1 MSELERP
8 VNHHGDHPGFSG
20 FTGDLFAVLFL
31 LAGRRTAALA
41 ADLTKV
47 TAGDH
52 VVDIGCGPGNGARI
66 AAQRGARVTGVEPSQ
81 SMLRVARAV
90 TRGRPAI
97 TWAEGTAEALPVPD
111 ASATVVWALATVHHW
126 HDVGAGLSE
135 IHRVLAPGG
144 RLLAVERQV
153 KPDATGFA
161 SHGWTEGQAETFA
174 ALCVSAGLAQAS
186 VNADKAGR
194 REVWTV
200 HAVRP

>member
-1 MSELERP
+1 MSETERP

-66 AAQRGARVTGVEPSQ
+66 AARGGARVTCFDPSQ
-81 SMLRVARAV
+81 SMLRVALAV

-97 TWAEGTAEALPVPD
+97 NWAEGTAEALPVPA
-111 ASATVVWALATVHHW
+111 ASAAVGWALATVHHW